1 MTPRARTEGVARL
14 VPAVGRRGR
23 AAPWRRRQGAS
34 RPRIWA
40 HRGDSAHATEN
51 TAAAFA
57 AARAAG
63 ADGIELDVRVCRS
76 GEAIVFHDD
85 DLRRLAGR
93 TDRVA
98 DLPLSEIRTVRLT
111 GGHGILT
118 LEEALEATVGME
130 LNVEI
135 KSPQVGRAG
144 ALPARVAR
152 AVADARAADRVLVSS
167 FDPWAL
173 VQTHQA
179 LPGLAMALL
188 FHAGEPYPVR
198 RGWLGPWVGA
208 SALHPEHVLC
218 SEESVAQ
225 WRRRGFAVN
234 AWTVDDPVRIAE
246 LARWGVD
253 GLFCNDPAAALRV
266 LQAPR

>member
-1 MTPRARTEGVARL
+1 MRGRARTESSVARL
-14 VPAVGRRGR
+14 VPALGRRGR
-23 AAPWRRRQGAS
+23 ATNWRRRGD

-40 HRGDSAHATEN
+40 HRGASAIETEN
-51 TAAAFA
+51 TDAAFS

-63 ADGIELDVRVCRS
+63 ADGIELDVRMCRS
-76 GEAIVFHDD
+76 GEVVVFHDD
-85 DLRRLAGR
+85 DLARLAGR
-93 TDRVA
+93 PDRVT
-98 DLPLSEIRTVRLT
+98 DLSLSEIRTIKLI

-118 LEEALEATVGME
+118 LDEALETTVGLE

-144 ALPARVAR
+144 ALPARVAH
-152 AVADARAADRVLVSS
+152 AVLAARAMDRVLISS

-179 LPGLAMALL
+179 LPGLSMALL

-218 SEESVAQ
+218 SEDGVAL

-234 AWTVDDPVRIAE
+234 TWTVDDPVRIAE

>member
-1 MTPRARTEGVARL
+1 VTPRARTEGVARL

-23 AAPWRRRQGAS
+23 AMRWRRRGAQ
-34 RPRIWA
+34 PRIWA
-40 HRGDSAHATEN
+40 HRGDSAHETEN
-51 TAAAFA
+51 TLAAFA

-63 ADGIELDVRVCRS
+63 ADGVELDVHLCRS
-76 GEAIVFHDD
+76 GEAVVFHDE
-85 DLRRLAGR
+85 DLVRLAGR
-93 TDRVA
+93 PERIG
-98 DLPLSEIRTVRLT
+98 DLPLSEIRTVEVA
-111 GGHGILT
+111 GGHRIPT
-118 LEEALEATVGME
+118 LEEALEATAGME
-130 LNVEI
+130 LNIEI
-135 KSPQVGRAG
+135 KSAQVGRAG
-144 ALPARVAR
+144 ALPGRVAR
-152 AVADARAADRVLVSS
+152 AVAAAAARDRVLISS

-218 SEESVAQ
+218 SEEAVAQ

-253 GLFCNDPAAALRV
+253 GLFCNDPLAARRAL
-266 LQAPR
+266 AG